1 MAPQLVAAPFFA
13 RVSLGSAFGFSRYRR
28 RTIDGQRHTH
38 GKVPSAPAKL
48 RSSIKTVNL
57 KTDMPLVH
65 EALQRLE
72 SELALARQQRCTV
85 LKLIHGYGS
94 TGVGGEIRI
103 AVQKRLYEMAE
114 NSQIRACI
122 YGENWS
128 KANEEAWKL
137 LQEHPDLKSDSDVG
151 RANRGIT
158 IVLL

>member
-1 MAPQLVAAPFFA
+1 
-13 RVSLGSAFGFSRYRR
+13 
-28 RTIDGQRHTH
+28 
-38 GKVPSAPAKL
+38 
-48 RSSIKTVNL
+48 
-57 KTDMPLVH
+57 MPLVH

-72 SELALARQQRCTV
+72 SELARARQQRCTV

-94 TGVGGEIRI
+94 TGVGGDIQI

-114 NSQIRACI
+114 NGQIRACI

-128 KANEEAWKL
+128 KANAEAWMV
-137 LQEHPDLKSDSDVG
+137 LQEHPDLKNDSDVG